1 MNIFDALPV
10 AKGAYVV
17 WLEANA
23 HSRVTI
29 GRLGTMQLQPGYYAY
44 IGSAMGPGGIRARLR
59 HHLRIAVRPRWHVD
73 YLRAAC
79 DVCELWYGVTEDKGE
94 HRWVAAIA
102 DLPGAMLAMPGFGAS
117 DHPGA
122 THLFR
127 FDAVPS
133 VEAFVA
139 QLGRSSGAGN
149 DSPEITRVLVPA
161 EM

>member
-1 MNIFDALPV
+1 MNGFDALPA

-23 HSRVTI
+23 YGRVTI
-29 GRLGTMQLQPGYYAY
+29 GKLGTMPLQPGYYAY
-44 IGSAMGPGGIRARLR
+44 IGSAMGPGGIRARLS
-59 HHLRIAVRPRWHVD
+59 HHLRIAARPRWHID
-73 YLRAAC
+73 YLRTVC
-79 DVCELWYGVTEDKGE
+79 DVCELWYGVTDDKVE
-94 HRWVAAIA
+94 HRWVAAMA
-102 DLPGAMLAMPGFGAS
+102 ELPSAMIAMPGFGAS

-133 VEAFVA
+133 VEAFVT
-139 QLGRSSGAGN
+139 QLGRFSGAGN
-149 DSPEITRVLVPA
+149 EYPEITRVPVSP

>member
-1 MNIFDALPV
+1 MNIVDALPA

-17 WLEANA
+17 WLKANA

-29 GRLGTMQLQPGYYAY
+29 GKLGTMQLQPGYYAY

-59 HHLRIAVRPRWHVD
+59 HHLRIAVRPRWHID
-73 YLRAAC
+73 YLRPAC
-79 DVCELWYGVTEDKGE
+79 EVCELWYGVTDDKIE
-94 HRWVAAIA
+94 HCWVVAIA
-102 DLPGAMLAMPGFGAS
+102 DLPGAMIAMPGFGAS

-133 VEAFVA
+133 VEALVT
-139 QLGRSSGAGN
+139 QLRCFSGAGN
-149 DSPEITRVLVPA
+149 HYPEITRVPVSA